1 MPIEKGTPWG
11 RSVDRPAR
19 LLELVGDE
27 AVAAYASDRPDGAD
41 QFAAT
46 VKSGDLHRSLGGPS
60 VAADSHSVQLLK
72 LDLLR
77 ITADGNEFVA
87 AANVVA
93 RGGGRFGWWRGP
105 IVAVCNVDHLGEW
118 NVAPKAHPNDGRFDV
133 IEVDATMSV
142 RARAQARGRLPQ
154 GNHVPHPAITQR
166 QASRWGRTFDR
177 PLALFV
183 DGRPVGKVQ
192 RLEVTIEVDAFE
204 LHV

>member
-11 RSVDRPAR
+11 RAVDRPVS
-19 LLELVGDE
+19 LLELAGDE
-27 AVAAYASDRPDGAD
+27 AVATYAADRVDGAD
-41 QFAAT
+41 RVDAT
-46 VKSGDLHRSLGGPS
+46 VISGDLHRSLGGPS
-60 VAADSHSVQLLK
+60 VDADSHSVQLLT

-77 ITADGNEFVA
+77 ISADGNDFVA

-105 IVAVCNVDHLGEW
+105 IVAICNVDHLGEW

-142 RARAQARGRLPQ
+142 RARTQAFGRLPQ
-154 GNHVPHPAITQR
+154 GTHVPHPAITQR
-166 QASRWGRTFDR
+166 QASRWDRTFDR

-183 DGRPVGKVQ
+183 DGRPVGKVH